1 MEKNTIKE
9 FEEILVRDK
18 VAITELFLN
27 ASYYYP
33 FDKEELCELAGEV
46 FYQQHIMNVNNIK
59 LDRDEGNLKELVFY
73 SLWERWEEEQEN

>member
-9 FEEILVRDK
+9 FEEILIKDN
-18 VAITELFLN
+18 VAIGELFLN

-59 LDRDEGNLKELVFY
+59 PDENYLKELVFY
-73 SLWERWEEEQEN
+73 SLWERWENKQEEA